1 MTLFFVIL
9 SNALIYIIVRAQLA
23 RKFRKGYTIYL
34 KDEEGNRQTLTDTIA
49 YLIEQNEVL
58 EKKIMYLAGEME
70 SQWLSIEKIKMVT
83 GADKFCND

>member
-1 MTLFFVIL
+1 MTLFLVIL
-9 SNALIYIIVRAQLA
+9 SNALIYIIVRAQLS
-23 RKFRKGYTIYL
+23 RKFKKGYTIYL
-34 KDEEGNRQTLTDTIA
+34 RDGDGNSQTLTDTIA